1 MRATDGSGDARGRVG
16 LELESGSVGRKGNA
30 PTGGARL
37 PAAEREGKSE
47 QAGIG
52 GMGRLGWAM

>member
-1 MRATDGSGDARGRVG
+1 MRGRVG
-16 LELESGSVGRKGNA
+16 LELESGSVGRKGKA
-30 PTGGARL
+30 PIGGARL
-37 PAAEREGKSE
+37 PAAEREGESK